1 MMDSQKETRTRDF
14 GFRGSGGVL
23 LLDRWGAHSTYVVRG
38 CFGPPGTEA
47 REGVEVSCEKKA
59 QSGYN
64 TPQQQAGTTG
74 CARRNNEAAMLPCS
88 RVQPVNWPQVP
99 RPRGTD
105 GAAQVAAARGLVWS
119 CETPRDLGDNRDDE
133 DGTSRGLLYQC
144 AAQPS
149 LINLNLNN
157 SLRRPQDGECHST
170 SISISTSRPVACRR
184 QEVEAQT
191 TATAAPSE
199 VRAGVENSGQELLKN
214 SNPCSVQA
222 FGRRVWGRN
231 ACAAAVI
238 GLPIASY
245 AAQTLG
251 LRQVAPSMLCR
262 RGWASHAAAD
272 RQSVST

>member
-1 MMDSQKETRTRDF
+1 MTTQTMMDSQKQTRTRDF

-105 GAAQVAAARGLVWS
+105 GAAQVAAARCS
-119 CETPRDLGDNRDDE
+119 
-133 DGTSRGLLYQC
+133 
-144 AAQPS
+144 A
-149 LINLNLNN
+149 
-157 SLRRPQDGECHST
+157 GEH
-170 SISISTSRPVACRR
+170 R
-184 QEVEAQT
+184 
-191 TATAAPSE
+191 TATVLDYRLRLYTE
-199 VRAGVENSGQELLKN
+199 VSTLCCRATR
-214 SNPCSVQA
+214 A
-222 FGRRVWGRN
+222 IWGETFEK
-231 ACAAAVI
+231 
-238 GLPIASY
+238 
-245 AAQTLG
+245 QG
-251 LRQVAPSMLCR
+251 LRIAR
-262 RGWASHAAAD
+262 
-272 RQSVST
+272 